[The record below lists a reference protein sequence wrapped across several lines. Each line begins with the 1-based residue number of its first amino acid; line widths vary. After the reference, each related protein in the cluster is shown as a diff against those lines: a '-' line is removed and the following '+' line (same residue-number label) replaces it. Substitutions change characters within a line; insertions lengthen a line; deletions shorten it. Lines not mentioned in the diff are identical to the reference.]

1 MTTQESIIE
10 AAGKIFERFG
20 YTKTSMNDIA
30 RAARKG
36 RRTVYTYFTS
46 KEDVFR
52 AVIETEVRELANRL
66 IEMISQDMPA
76 DEKLRIYM
84 HTRMNAVKDLTIY
97 YEALRQDLMGNLGLI
112 ENLRREYDELEV
124 TLIRQILDE
133 GVSKALF
140 DIGDTLLVANAIQI
154 ATKGFELPIYM
165 GKATYDHNKFIDPL
179 IQLFY
184 QGIANRNNT
193 KDAGNEQTG

>member
-10 AAGKIFERFG
+10 AASKVFERFG
-20 YTKTSMNDIA
+20 FTKTSMNDIA

-66 IEMISQDMPA
+66 IEMIRQDIPA
-76 DEKLRIYM
+76 DEKLRMYM
-84 HTRMNAVKDLTIY
+84 HARMDAVKDLTIY

-112 ENLRREYDELEV
+112 ENLRKEYDELEV

-133 GVSKALF
+133 GTSKGLF
-140 DIGDTLLVANAIQI
+140 DIDDTLLVANAIQI

-165 GKATYDHNKFIDPL
+165 GQAAYDHNKFIDPM

-193 KDAGNEQTG
+193 KEAGNEKTG